1 MRRDAHP
8 RPGEI
13 LMADLVNP
21 LSPRDDPNVSLAVQV
36 LRAGGARGD
45 ALRVLMDLD
54 EPPPVISTLAAVATF
69 IGGRY
74 YGSTGAFM
82 EALEVWQR
90 TGELPEPSTPNYLPR
105 LFHDLPD
112 MDDLS
117 GRHRAG

>member
-1 MRRDAHP
+1 
-8 RPGEI
+8 
-13 LMADLVNP
+13 MADVVNP
-21 LSPRDDPNVSLAVQV
+21 LNPRDDPTVALAVQV

-45 ALRVLMDLD
+45 ALRVLMDFD
-54 EPPPVISTLAAVATF
+54 EPPPVIATLAAVATF

-105 LFHDLPD
+105 LFRDLPD
-112 MDDLS
+112 IDDLS
-117 GRHRAG
+117 GRHRARR

>member
-1 MRRDAHP
+1 
-8 RPGEI
+8 
-13 LMADLVNP
+13 MAGLVNP
-21 LSPRDDPNVSLAVQV
+21 LSPRDDPNVALAVQV

-45 ALRVLMDLD
+45 VLRVLMDFD
-54 EPPPVISTLAAVATF
+54 EPPPVVSTLAAVATF

-74 YGSTGAFM
+74 YGSTDAFM

-112 MDDLS
+112 IDHLS
-117 GRHRAG
+117 GRHRARL